1 MADKIKLVQGDS
13 RPQIQVTLTDEGTGA
28 VIDVT
33 GATCRM
39 KFRASGSATVLDTLV
54 AAPLNAALGQIVFNW
69 NPTSLTQPPGDYQGE
84 IEITFSNG
92 DIQTVYEVLKFKLR
106 EDF

>member
-28 VIDVT
+28 VINVT

-39 KFRASGSATVLDTLV
+39 RFKASGSTTVLDTLI
-54 AAPLNAALGQIVFNW
+54 ATPLNAALGQIVFNW
-69 NPTSLTQPPGDYQGE
+69 NSTTLTQPPGDYEGE
-84 IEITFSNG
+84 IEITFS
-92 DIQTVYEVLKFKLR
+92 DASVQTVYEVLKFKLR